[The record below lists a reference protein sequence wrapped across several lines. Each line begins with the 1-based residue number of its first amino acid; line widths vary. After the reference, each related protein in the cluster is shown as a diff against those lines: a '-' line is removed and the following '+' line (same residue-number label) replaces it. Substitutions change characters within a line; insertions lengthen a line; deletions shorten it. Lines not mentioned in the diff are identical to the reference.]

1 MIIQRYYICCFGI
14 LLSLSVLGQ
23 DDNKVILENAQKEY
37 EKGNYERS
45 LYYLKSISEYELTV
59 DYLEVKRRWLLAEN
73 HIELSRPEEMI
84 LNNLDS
90 ILLIDP
96 LFSKEK
102 YNLEIS
108 SRLESRLNT
117 INVYPNWMLSVHASR
132 DLMIPVI
139 NKEPYICA
147 ECVESDHYSFSD
159 MGSNFN
165 INLAYFFKNR
175 NGIEAGIGYATANYS
190 RTIKSISSSDEYSV
204 QFNERLQFIDIPVRY
219 IIAFNKWNIRIGA
232 NYKYLIQSN
241 AKVYHSGTEIQQV
254 YSLDDLQKIRNRNL
268 AYLGFGIDRKIY
280 PTKDKSLWYLSLN
293 LNAQMGLNSFVSK
306 ENRLSNIDFISDTYY
321 TDDVIKMA
329 MIGLGLRFNY
339 NANYKIH

>member
-1 MIIQRYYICCFGI
+1 MIIERCYICCFGI

-23 DDNKVILENAQKEY
+23 EDNKIILENAQKEY

-45 LYYLKSISEYELTV
+45 LDYLKSISNFELTV

-73 HIELSRPEEMI
+73 YIELSRPEEMI

-108 SRLESRLNT
+108 SRMESRLLT
-117 INVYPNWMLSVHASR
+117 IDVYPNWMLSVHVSR

-147 ECVESDHYSFSD
+147 ECVESDHYSFSE

-175 NGIEAGIGYATANYS
+175 NGIEAGIGYATANYA
-190 RTIKSISSSDEYSV
+190 RTINSISSSDEYSV

-219 IIAFNKWNIRIGA
+219 IIALNKWNIRIGA

-241 AKVYHSGTEIQQV
+241 AKVYHTGVEIQQV
-254 YSLDDLQKIRNRNL
+254 YSLDNLQKIRNRNL

-280 PTKDKSLWYLSLN
+280 PTKDKSLWYSIPKLKCS
-293 LNAQMGLNSFVSK
+293 
-306 ENRLSNIDFISDTYY
+306 
-321 TDDVIKMA
+321 
-329 MIGLGLRFNY
+329 IGLKFFYIKGKQTVGY
-339 NANYKIH
+339 